1 MREATLRETMAT
13 VEFVAANLPLVL
25 TLLGGALIIA
35 EAFAPG
41 ANFFPVGVGLF
52 AAGLVGF
59 LLPPFLGPFAWLIMA
74 GVVVLATGGTL
85 WAYWESDLMTG
96 GGKDRTSDSE
106 SLRGQLGHVTE
117 RVTPRTGE
125 VKLDDGG
132 FTPYY
137 QARSVDGE
145 IPEGEEIIVL
155 DPGGG
160 NVLTVESVSD
170 ARDDIDRELARARED
185 DTATGTS
192 GTTGS
197 GGGSASADA
206 ESNREAE
213 PESSD

>member
-1 MREATLRETMAT
+1 MAT
-13 VEFVAANLPLVL
+13 VDFVAANLPLVL
-25 TLLGGALIIA
+25 TLLGGGLIVA

-59 LLPPFLGPFAWLIMA
+59 LLPAFLGPLAWLIMA
-74 GVVVLATGGTL
+74 VVVVLATGGTL
-85 WAYWESDLMTG
+85 WAYWEFDLMTG

-117 RVTPRTGE
+117 RVTPRSGE

-132 FTPYY
+132 FNPYY
-137 QARSVDGE
+137 KARSVDGE
-145 IPEGEEIIVL
+145 IAEGEEIIVL

-160 NVLTVESVSD
+160 NVLTVD
-170 ARDDIDRELARARED
+170 AANSAQDDIDRALAQAREGEGTTTPD
-185 DTATGTS
+185 AGTGQS
-192 GTTGS
+192 GTGRSEETG
-197 GGGSASADA
+197 AD
-206 ESNREAE
+206 REAE

>member
-1 MREATLRETMAT
+1 MAT

-25 TLLGGALIIA
+25 TVLGAGLVIA

-59 LLPPFLGPFAWLIMA
+59 LLPVAGPLAWLIMA
-74 GVVVLATGGTL
+74 LVVVLAAGGTL
-85 WAYWESDLMTG
+85 WAYWEFDLMTG

-117 RVTPRTGE
+117 RVSPRDGQ
-125 VKLDDGG
+125 VKLEDGG
-132 FTPYY
+132 FNPYY

-145 IPEGEEIIVL
+145 IEEDEEIIVL

-160 NVLTVESVSD
+160 NVLTVESVRE
-170 ARDDIDRELARARED
+170 ATDDIDRELARARETETGPAAD
-185 DTATGTS
+185 STESPTAKDT
-192 GTTGS
+192 
-197 GGGSASADA
+197 
-206 ESNREAE
+206 ESEPEAE

>member
-1 MREATLRETMAT
+1 MAT

-59 LLPPFLGPFAWLIMA
+59 LLPFAGPFAWLVMA
-74 GVVVLATGGTL
+74 VVVVLAAGGTL
-85 WAYWESDLMTG
+85 WAYWEFDLMTG

-106 SLRGQLGHVTE
+106 SLRGKIGHVTE
-117 RVTPRTGE
+117 RVTPRSGE
-125 VKLDDGG
+125 VKLDSGG
-132 FTPYY
+132 FNPYY

-145 IPEGEEIIVL
+145 IPEGEEVIVL

-160 NVLTVESVSD
+160 NVLTVDSFNE
-170 ARDDIDRELARARED
+170 ARDDIDRELARAAKADVESQGTADSETDRE
-185 DTATGTS
+185 
-192 GTTGS
+192 
-197 GGGSASADA
+197 ADS
-206 ESNREAE
+206 ETDREAE
-213 PESSD
+213 SESSD

>member
-1 MREATLRETMAT
+1 MAT
-13 VEFVAANLPLVL
+13 VDFVAANLPLVL
-25 TLLGGALIIA
+25 TLLGGGLIVA

-41 ANFFPVGVGLF
+41 ASFFPVGVGLF

-59 LLPPFLGPFAWLIMA
+59 LLPSFLGPLAWLVMA

-85 WAYWESDLMTG
+85 WAYWEFDLMTG

-117 RVTPRTGE
+117 RVTPRSGE

-132 FTPYY
+132 FNPYY
-137 QARSVDGE
+137 KARSVDGE
-145 IPEGEEIIVL
+145 ISEGEEIIVL

-160 NVLTVESVSD
+160 NVLTVDSANS
-170 ARDDIDRELARARED
+170 AQDDIDRALAQAREGG
-185 DTATGTS
+185 AGAEGS
-192 GTTGS
+192 GTAERSEATD
-197 GGGSASADA
+197 AD
-206 ESNREAE
+206 REAE